1 MAKTDFV
8 LKGDDAFATQLIT
21 FKNNIAA
28 YAPVI
33 GVSAAQITAQ
43 AADANYF
50 YYVTQCQQIM
60 LNGGQQ
66 WTDWKNLTRGGGT
79 PTSAGSPV
87 APTFPA
93 SVASVVPGVEFR
105 FRALAKLIKANANY
119 NTSIGEALGIEG
131 AVQTGPD
138 LMTVQPV
145 ITAQVSGS
153 RVEIG
158 WGWQGHAAFL
168 DLCEIQVDRG
178 GGLGFVLLTYDST
191 PNYVDTAPFPAAPG
205 KWTYKAIYRVGDAPV
220 GLWSNPVSVVVGG

>member
-1 MAKTDFV
+1 MPKMDFV
-8 LKGDDAFATQLIT
+8 NRSDDVFATQLIT

-33 GVSAAQITAQ
+33 GVSIAQITAQ

-50 YYVTQCQQIM
+50 YYLTQCQQIM
-60 LNGGQQ
+60 VNGAQQ
-66 WTDWKNLTRGGGT
+66 WTAWKDLTRGGGT
-79 PTSAGSPV
+79 PTASGSPV
-87 APTFPA
+87 APTFP
-93 SVASVVPGVEFR
+93 VAVAAVTPGVEFR
-105 FRALAKLIKANANY
+105 FRALAKLIKASANY

-138 LMTVQPV
+138 LMTVKPV

-178 GGLGFVLLTYDST
+178 DGHGYALLTYDST
-191 PNYVDTAPFPAAPG
+191 PNYVDTSAFPAAPG

-220 GLWSNPVSVVVGG
+220 GLWSNPVSVMVG